1 MIDWDSSNVHPAQI
15 LILFSDKLKAQ
26 LFSIILFVLVSN
38 KYNPN
43 NFYELNS
50 QSTQTGDTQQS
61 KESNYRP
68 MLVWGTI
75 LAGVSVE
82 LFKKSI
88 KVI

>member
-1 MIDWDSSNVHPAQI
+1 MIDWDSSHVHPAQI

-61 KESNYRP
+61 KESNYRH